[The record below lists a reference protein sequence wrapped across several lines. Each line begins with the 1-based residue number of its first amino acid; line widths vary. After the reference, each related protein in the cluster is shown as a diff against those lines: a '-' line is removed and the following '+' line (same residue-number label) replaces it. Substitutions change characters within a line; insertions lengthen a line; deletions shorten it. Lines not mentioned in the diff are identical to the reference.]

1 MLKRSGNITGSI
13 LTFAK
18 TKSLSK
24 NKFKATWGVT
34 MSKHRIKCKRR
45 NPCQNFKSVAGH
57 YSEKKL
63 HDMSILCPKNW
74 RQDGGLTCMST
85 NPCEWPFDR
94 RMLMT
99 FNVRLDLTF
108 ASTTALKRNV
118 WWDVVIFMYFL
129 RRNMRNFGEILLS
142 QKPLVGWHPKMEFG
156 ELCIILK
163 LNVMKS
169 DKYERSEF
177 KTYGC
182 IKLCGT

>member
-1 MLKRSGNITGSI
+1 M
-13 LTFAK
+13 TFAK

-129 RRNMRNFGEILLS
+129 RRNMRKLRWNFAFTETISWMAPENGIRWALHYTEVKCNEIW
-142 QKPLVGWHPKMEFG
+142 QIWAEWV
-156 ELCIILK
+156 
-163 LNVMKS
+163 
-169 DKYERSEF
+169 
-177 KTYGC
+177 
-182 IKLCGT
+182 